1 MKLATSVDI
10 PNERKPD
17 YRKAKWLQWITIVYL
32 ISVVFVLYL
41 VMGSSQAM
49 RAAWLEDLLSLVPSI
64 AWTITTP
71 IAWRKPDPKFPY
83 GYHRSVSI
91 GYLAASLPLLL
102 LGLFLVGDA
111 AMKLVQAEH
120 PTMGTL
126 VIFGQPVWI
135 GWPALLALIYS
146 SVPSVI
152 LGRMKLKLADRL
164 HDKVLYADAKM
175 RKADWM
181 TAGAAMIGII
191 GVGFGIWWLDAAA
204 ALVIG
209 LDVIRDGFTQT
220 KHAIGDLTD
229 RRPMTTTQEKEED
242 LPERVRNQLCR
253 LDWVKDAQVRLR
265 EAGHILYG
273 QGFVVPTVD
282 RVAVETISKAA
293 DDITRMDWRLAEFVL
308 TPVTSF
314 DGSNANGETGDNGE
328 K

>member
-229 RRPMTTTQEKEED
+229 RRPMTTTQEKGRGPAGAGAQSA
-242 LPERVRNQLCR
+242 LPVGLGKGCTGPAPRSRAHPLRSGFRCADGGPGCR
-253 LDWVKDAQVRLR
+253 GDNKQGGGRYHPDGLASGRICTH
-265 EAGHILYG
+265 AGHQFRRLQRQRG
-273 QGFVVPTVD
+273 N
-282 RVAVETISKAA
+282 
-293 DDITRMDWRLAEFVL
+293 WR
-308 TPVTSF
+308 
-314 DGSNANGETGDNGE
+314 
-328 K
+328 